1 MTIQFSDCQGVY
13 EHAVVWVMGISI
25 LVAIFSGLLLFTGE
39 KATDKKGA
47 IVIEFLG
54 PLHPLFT
61 AKYLTDKAAKWR
73 FPFFCSVSVVA
84 VCVVC
89 FNVFN
94 VCAANT

>member
-1 MTIQFSDCQGVY
+1 MIIQFSDCQGVY
-13 EHAVVWVMGISI
+13 EQAVVWVMGISI
-25 LVAIFSGLLLFTGE
+25 LVAIFSGLVLITGE
-39 KATDKKGA
+39 KAIDKKGA
-47 IVIEFLG
+47 FVIELLG
-54 PLHPLFT
+54 PLHLLFT

-73 FPFFCSVSVVA
+73 FPFFGSVSVIA